1 MSSFRVTFHRKET
14 LLNSYPEKILFL
26 FVTKHP
32 CEPPSVSVDS
42 AVQRFYTAVLMLFKF
57 DEINIKSQM

>member
-14 LLNSYPEKILFL
+14 LLNSYPEKVLFL
-26 FVTKHP
+26 FVTKSQ

-42 AVQRFYTAVLMLFKF
+42 AVQMAEDFTQLYRYAYAVQ
-57 DEINIKSQM
+57 I